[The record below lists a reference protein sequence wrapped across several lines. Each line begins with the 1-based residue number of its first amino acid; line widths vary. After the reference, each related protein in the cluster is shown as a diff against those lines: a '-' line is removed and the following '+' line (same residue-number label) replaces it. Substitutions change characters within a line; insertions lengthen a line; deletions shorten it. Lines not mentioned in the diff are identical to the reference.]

1 MEKFHGCVPTH
12 MDVLSS
18 KNRCLATLP
27 DLKMLEKP
35 LGHVSPH
42 SDILSLENRCL
53 ATLPD
58 LKTLEKPPGHV
69 SAHSDILSLEN
80 WCLATLPD
88 LKTLEKPPGHVSAH
102 SDILSLENRCLA
114 TLTILKSSVSISP
127 LLPNLQI
134 SHLAQADLCNLK
146 SSNHLLS
153 EPQASGAQC
162 LSEGLGLL
170 TCPRVLKTTSASERV
185 QEAVLVIAPGS
196 CLHCSICVRCS
207 SH

>member
-1 MEKFHGCVPTH
+1 MEKFHGYVSTH
-12 MDVLSS
+12 MDILSL

-27 DLKMLEKP
+27 DPKMLEKP
-35 LGHVSPH
+35 PGHMSAH

-80 WCLATLPD
+80 RCLATLPD

-114 TLTILKSSVSISP
+114 TLTILKSTVSISP
-127 LLPNLQI
+127 LLQNLQI
-134 SHLAQADLCNLK
+134 SHLAQADLCSLN

-153 EPQASGAQC
+153 EHPASRVQY
-162 LSEGLGLL
+162 LSEGRGLL
-170 TCPRVLKTTSASERV
+170 TCPRVSKTISAPERV
-185 QEAVLVIAPGS
+185 QEAVLVMAPGS
-196 CLHCSICVRCS
+196 CLHCSHMC
-207 SH
+207 